1 MKIEG
6 DREKPGAEEG
16 DDVILVCLLYPGQ
29 NRAGFSQRQAEDLR
43 SRCVLLRTTRNT
55 K

>member
-1 MKIEG
+1 MAPYGGIVLGCVSGSRFQG

-16 DDVILVCLLYPGQ
+16 DD
-29 NRAGFSQRQAEDLR
+29 
-43 SRCVLLRTTRNT
+43 